1 MDKGLGLIIIDY
13 LQLMKA
19 PFHSD
24 RRDLEIAE
32 ISRALKALA
41 KELEIPVIA
50 LSQLNRMLE
59 QRAEKRPLMSDLRE
73 SGALEQDA
81 DIIAFIYR
89 DEVYNKEESNPTK
102 ARPKSSLQ
110 KTETVPSVLPTWPL
124 SVHTPGLKSW
134 QQAHTKTT
142 NSHNDRRADSN
153 KDP

>member
-32 ISRALKALA
+32 ISRALKGLA
-41 KELEIPVIA
+41 KELDIPVIA

-89 DEVYNKEESNPTK
+89 DE
-102 ARPKSSLQ
+102 
-110 KTETVPSVLPTWPL
+110 
-124 SVHTPGLKSW
+124 GI
-134 QQAHTKTT
+134 QQ
-142 NSHNDRRADSN
+142 RRKQS
-153 KDP
+153 